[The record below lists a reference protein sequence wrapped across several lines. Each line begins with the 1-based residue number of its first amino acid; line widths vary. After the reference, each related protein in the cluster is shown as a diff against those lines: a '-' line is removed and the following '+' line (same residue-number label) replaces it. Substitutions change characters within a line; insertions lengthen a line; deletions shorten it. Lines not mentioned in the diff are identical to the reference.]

1 MGCRTE
7 ISRGDR
13 VRSVPENPDPASSAA
28 ASTTYSAAEDVAWYA
43 TLPTM
48 FAAAAAVFTNPA
60 GRVLLVKPNY
70 RDHWTLPGGMLDEG
84 ESPFDCCRREV
95 EEETGL
101 QIYTG
106 SLLVVDWM
114 PADGSRPR
122 PILHFVFDGGQL
134 DDGVPVRL
142 QASELDEYRFVEP
155 GDLAGYLSPTMTVRV
170 AAALRN
176 RGAAGSVYL
185 SRAQP

>member
-1 MGCRTE
+1 MP
-7 ISRGDR
+7 D
-13 VRSVPENPDPASSAA
+13 NLDPASSAA

-60 GRVLLVKPNY
+60 GMVLLVKPNY
-70 RDHWTLPGGMLDEG
+70 RDHWTLPGGMLDDG
-84 ESPFDCCRREV
+84 ESPFGCCRREV

-101 QIYTG
+101 HLHTAP
-106 SLLVVDWM
+106 LLIVDWM

-122 PILHFVFDGGQL
+122 PILHFVFDGGEL
-134 DDGVPVRL
+134 DDGVPIRL
-142 QASELDEYRFVEP
+142 QESELDEYLFVEP

-176 RGAAGSVYL
+176 RGACGSVYL
-185 SRAQP
+185 SRTRP

>member
-70 RDHWTLPGGMLDEG
+70 RDHWTLPGGMLDDG
-84 ESPFDCCRREV
+84 ESPFDCC
-95 EEETGL
+95 
-101 QIYTG
+101 
-106 SLLVVDWM
+106 WM
-114 PADGSRPR
+114 RPY
-122 PILHFVFDGGQL
+122 P
-134 DDGVPVRL
+134 
-142 QASELDEYRFVEP
+142 
-155 GDLAGYLSPTMTVRV
+155 
-170 AAALRN
+170 
-176 RGAAGSVYL
+176 
-185 SRAQP
+185 